1 VDGGCEK
8 VKRKREE
15 KEKKKRRKRE
25 EKEKL
30 FLPGLNFGNFGN

>member
-1 VDGGCEK
+1 LEFLRDVDGGCEK

-15 KEKKKRRKRE
+15 KEKKKRKT
-25 EKEKL
+25 L